1 MCVYHYRGPL
11 YKMASKEIRLSQ
23 LGWASLEERR
33 NQLKAVMMFKIVNG
47 LAPAYLNDMFKADT
61 GVTNYNLRNL
71 NKSLALPKARTDF
84 YRKSFV
90 FTGAKIW
97 NSLTHSLKEEQS
109 LETFKTK
116 LKSLDLLVKG
126 NA

>member
-1 MCVYHYRGPL
+1 
-11 YKMASKEIRLSQ
+11 
-23 LGWASLEERR
+23 
-33 NQLKAVMMFKIVNG
+33 MFKIVNG
-47 LAPAYLNDMFKADT
+47 LAPAYLNDMLKADT
-61 GVTNYNLRNL
+61 GVTTYNLRNL

-84 YRKSFV
+84 YRKSFA

-97 NSLTHSLKEEQS
+97 NSLTHSLKLKEQS